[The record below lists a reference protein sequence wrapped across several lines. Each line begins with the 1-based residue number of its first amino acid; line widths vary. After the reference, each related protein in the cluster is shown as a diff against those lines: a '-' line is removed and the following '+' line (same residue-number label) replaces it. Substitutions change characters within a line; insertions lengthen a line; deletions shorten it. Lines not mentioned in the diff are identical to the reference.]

1 MKILTGDVW
10 KQINSKLTNHI
21 KIEAAIAYVTSNN
34 LKLKKGD
41 VLICDASKRCIA
53 NGETSA
59 NILEHY
65 FKKGVVIYSKEKL
78 HAKVLRSKDFV
89 VIGSANLSLN
99 SAESLVEA
107 ALFTNDK
114 ASISQIAAF
123 IYSIKKKLIPLNS
136 EDISKLKSIAVVR
149 RLPALSK
156 RKENIESFGTN
167 NWILP
172 VHDLKEKIVELEKKY
187 TEPRIK
193 EISQR
198 TGLLQDDIQFI
209 RCTGKR
215 NLVKVGKQGD
225 RLMQIYKNKETKR
238 SVVISFCPIIDI
250 TRENGITRF
259 YYDSRD
265 SIEVSWTEFERKTKK
280 LELGRPVK
288 KNSYRSVSDNDV
300 VLLSTVFK

>member
-1 MKILTGDVW
+1 MEKHLQISWSIIL
-10 KQINSKLTNHI
+10 
-21 KIEAAIAYVTSNN
+21 
-34 LKLKKGD
+34 
-41 VLICDASKRCIA
+41 
-53 NGETSA
+53 
-59 NILEHY
+59 
-65 FKKGVVIYSKEKL
+65 KKGVVIYSKEKL

-89 VIGSANLSLN
+89 VIGSPNLSLN

-123 IYSIKKKLIPLNS
+123 IYSIKKKLTPLNS
-136 EDISKLKSIAVVR
+136 EDISKLKNIPVVR
-149 RLPALSK
+149 RVPALSK

-172 VHDLKEKIVELEKKY
+172 VHDLKERIVELEKRY
-187 TEPRIK
+187 TEPKIK
-193 EISQR
+193 EISKR
-198 TGLLQDDIQFI
+198 TGLLQDDIRFI

-215 NLVKVGKQGD
+215 RLVKVGKQGD

-238 SVVISFCPIIDI
+238 SVVISFCPIIDV
-250 TRENGITRF
+250 TREIGITRF